1 MSHMAGLFY
10 EDEAEI
16 TSITED
22 MYASRKK
29 AGTVLSLGS
38 GSSAADEEGKEGAI
52 KVDSSLLELIKQ
64 QFGSFTSHHSSSLAK
79 ASDAYLRAVNRRFAK
94 QTSRVEQMDNN
105 YVIYITLEQ
114 VKNQVRRCQEFQA
127 NFSPLSRKLRLT
139 NSILERKFETQGV
152 HMLV

>member
-1 MSHMAGLFY
+1 MAGLFY

-29 AGTVLSLGS
+29 AGTVLSLG
-38 GSSAADEEGKEGAI
+38 GSSAAAADEEGKEGAI

-114 VKNQVRRCQEFQA
+114 VKNQVRPCQEIQA
-127 NFSPLSRKLRLT
+127 NFSPLSRKLMLK
-139 NSILERKFETQGV
+139 NSI
-152 HMLV
+152 